1 MDSKRPLRAHVASL
15 GPVPNIATAVLC
27 RRAEC
32 ASDAGRKWN
41 GGPPPTAN
49 SAQPCAPRTK
59 SGPCLLRMRA
69 APVMPARAI
78 LLVHDGRF
86 GGCNGGVLHVVPLS
100 AAVYGN
106 GHRAAWILRP
116 IGRPCR
122 LLTARHAARVS
133 GARALSRAH
142 CRTASGRSS
151 LAGGHCERLHTGA
164 AQYRGVGAQL
174 LGRRAQASG
183 PVCAPRGRVGFRQG
197 LNIARQGAP
206 RE

>member
-15 GPVPNIATAVLC
+15 GPVPNIAIAVLC
-27 RRAEC
+27 RCAEC
-32 ASDAGRKWN
+32 APGAGRKWN

-49 SAQPCAPRTK
+49 SAQPCAPSTK

-69 APVMPARAI
+69 APVMLARAI

-116 IGRPCR
+116 IGGTLP
-122 LLTARHAARVS
+122 
-133 GARALSRAH
+133 
-142 CRTASGRSS
+142 ASGRAARSS
-151 LAGGHCERLHTGA
+151 CLWRPRLEPRPLPHC
-164 AQYRGVGAQL
+164 VGAQL
-174 LGRRAQASG
+174 LGRRALR
-183 PVCAPRGRVGFRQG
+183 APAHRRRAVPGRRGAAPWPAGAGLGTCMRAARPRRLPSRVKYCPAGR
-197 LNIARQGAP
+197 AP
-206 RE
+206 